1 MSKHQRLF
9 ALLTIA
15 TFFEGFD
22 TRLVSLVQP
31 VIGREFGASK
41 EELGFVL
48 GLSSLGMVFAF
59 FGVHAA
65 DRVGRR
71 PVFLAALAAYALLTL
86 ATAFAPSLTVFTLL
100 QVFARMAMVVELG
113 LAYLILS
120 EEMPPEVRGRVNGLF
135 GGCVALGAS
144 VPDALLHPLT
154 NLGVGWRGLFLIGAV
169 PLLLFPLYVLQ
180 LGETEA
186 FRARRALAQA
196 AGGSGAGGGGV
207 GGEAR
212 TGSGATA
219 GGAPSPGFG
228 QKLAEELG
236 RLRVLLSS
244 VHRARVAGIT
254 ALWVI
259 VNFWSGTALYSFTL
273 YVFDE
278 RGWTPA
284 DLVLLPLGTV
294 PCGLLGYS
302 LAGLAM
308 DRLGRRRASSLYLA
322 IGVAATLTCYQASA
336 SAAILAGY
344 FALIGLGGVWAI
356 VTTWT
361 AELFPTELR
370 ATATGFANNLVGR
383 FGLVFGPMVAGVLGG
398 ALGSTADAV
407 AWLGLVPL
415 FGIPIALALPE
426 TNAIRLSPTDGRA

>member
-41 EELGFVL
+41 EELGVVL

-59 FGVHAA
+59 FGIHAA

-71 PVFLAALAAYALLTL
+71 PVFLAALASYAILTL
-86 ATAFAPSLTVFTLL
+86 ATAFAPSLAVFTLL

-120 EEMPPEVRGRVNGLF
+120 EEMPPEIRGRVNGLF

-154 NLGVGWRGLFLIGAV
+154 NMGVGWRGLFMIGAV
-169 PLLLFPLYVLQ
+169 PLVLFPFYVLQ

-186 FRARRALAQA
+186 FRARQAVARATGADA
-196 AGGSGAGGGGV
+196 AGAGD
-207 GGEAR
+207 
-212 TGSGATA
+212 SQ
-219 GGAPSPGFG
+219 SFG
-228 QKLAEELG
+228 RKLAEELG

-244 VHRARVAGIT
+244 DHRARLAGIT
-254 ALWVI
+254 SLWVL

-278 RGWTPA
+278 RGWTAA
-284 DLVLLPLGTV
+284 DLVLLPLGTI
-294 PCGLLGYS
+294 PCGLFGYS

-308 DRLGRRRASSLYLA
+308 DRLGRRRACSLYLG

-336 SAAILAGY
+336 DAAILAGY

-383 FGLVFGPMVAGVLGG
+383 FGLVFGPMVAGLLGG
-398 ALGSTADAV
+398 ALRSTADAV
-407 AWLGLVPL
+407 AWLGLL
-415 FGIPIALALPE
+415 LLIGIPIALSLPE
-426 TNAIRLSPTDGRA
+426 TNAIRLSPSDRPD

>member
-41 EELGFVL
+41 EELGVVL

-59 FGVHAA
+59 FAIHAA

-71 PVFLAALAAYALLTL
+71 PVFLAALGSYALLTL
-86 ATAFAPSLTVFTLL
+86 ATAFAPNLAVFTLL

-154 NLGVGWRGLFLIGAV
+154 SLGVGWRGLFLIGAV
-169 PLLLFPLYVLQ
+169 PLVLFPFYVVNLA
-180 LGETEA
+180 ETSA
-186 FRARRALAQA
+186 FEARRALGSAS
-196 AGGSGAGGGGV
+196 GSG
-207 GGEAR
+207 
-212 TGSGATA
+212 GAM
-219 GGAPSPGFG
+219 
-228 QKLAEELG
+228 LREELA
-236 RLRVLLSS
+236 RLRVLLSLA
-244 VHRARVAGIT
+244 HRARLAAIT
-254 ALWVI
+254 SLWVV

-278 RGWTPA
+278 RGWTAA
-284 DLVLLPLGTV
+284 DLVLLPLGTI

-308 DRLGRRRASSLYLA
+308 DRLGRRRAASLYLG
-322 IGVAATLTCYQASA
+322 IGTAATIVCYQASA
-336 SAAILAGY
+336 VGAILAGY

-383 FGLVFGPMVAGVLGG
+383 LGLVFGPMVAGLLGG
-398 ALGSTADAV
+398 ALASTADAV
-407 AWLGLVPL
+407 SWLGLVPL
-415 FGIPIALALPE
+415 IGIPLALGLPE
-426 TNAIRLSPTDGRA
+426 TNAIRLSPAGDPAGAVADAAPRGPAGGGSHGARFD

>member
-1 MSKHQRLF
+1 MKPAAKLF

-31 VIGREFGASK
+31 VIGREFGATK
-41 EELGFVL
+41 EQLGFVL

-59 FGVHAA
+59 FAIYLA
-65 DRVGRR
+65 DRIGRR
-71 PVFLAALAAYALLTL
+71 PVFLGALVGYAVLTL
-86 ATAFAPSLTVFTLL
+86 ATAFSPNLVVFTLL

-120 EEMPPEVRGRVNGLF
+120 EEMPAEIRGRVNGLF

-154 NLGVGWRGLFLIGAV
+154 SFGIGWRGLFLIGAV
-169 PLLLFPLYVLQ
+169 PLVLFPFYVANLA
-180 LGETEA
+180 ETTA
-186 FRARRALAQA
+186 FRARKTLAQ
-196 AGGSGAGGGGV
+196 
-207 GGEAR
+207 EAQE
-212 TGSGATA
+212 GPEKQGI
-219 GGAPSPGFG
+219 
-228 QKLAEELG
+228 LAEE
-236 RLRVLLSS
+236 RERMRVLFSPAHRRRLLS
-244 VHRARVAGIT
+244 IT
-254 ALWVI
+254 SLWVI

-278 RGWTPA
+278 RGWTA
-284 DLVLLPLGTV
+284 RDLVLLPLGTI
-294 PCGLLGYS
+294 PLGLLGYS
-302 LAGLAM
+302 LAGFAM
-308 DRLGRRRASSLYLA
+308 DRIGRRRAASLYLA
-322 IGVAATLTCYQASA
+322 AGCAATIGCYQTSE
-336 SAAILAGY
+336 STTILAGY
-344 FALIGLGGVWAI
+344 FALVGLGGVWAI

-383 FGLVFGPMVAGVLGG
+383 FGLVFGPIVAGLLGG

-407 AWLGLVPL
+407 SLLGIVPL
-415 FGIPIALALPE
+415 IGIPIALSLPE
-426 TNAIRLSPTDGRA
+426 TNAIALAPSDTRRPSNGIS